1 MAVTSFCLFLL
12 GDCVSRSVSDITKA
26 GFRCFKKSVVGIVQA
41 GQ

>member
-12 GDCVSRSVSDITKA
+12 GGCVSRSVSDIKKA
-26 GFRCFKKSVVGIVQA
+26 GFRCSKKSVGGIVQT